1 MSNATEAPARR
12 RRTAVPRGPLGG
24 GLVSR
29 AALLLLPP
37 VVVGLAGVLLIQL
50 VISRFEISGVVI
62 PKPTDVFAVI
72 RSDLFL
78 EQVGESVWETWKAT
92 LIGFALGAGSGVA
105 LGLLMAESRLVRF
118 VLYPYVVAFQSVP
131 KIALAPVCAL
141 WLGFG
146 LTMKFSFAAMLAFFP
161 AVVATLAALSA
172 VPETRLE
179 MATAFRAS
187 RRQRFLRIS
196 LPSAVPGIVSGL
208 EISMAF
214 ALIGAIVGEFVAP
227 SAGGLG
233 QLLLN
238 YSEAIN
244 VAAEFAVLV
253 VLMLLGV
260 LQNKILFG
268 VLRLGTERFFESS
281 R

>member
-1 MSNATEAPARR
+1 MNRATVERAGPREP
-12 RRTAVPRGPLGG
+12 AVPRRTWRAGFPA
-24 GLVSR
+24 R
-29 AALLLLPP
+29 AAFLLLPP
-37 VVVGLAGVLLIQL
+37 VAVGLAGVLLIQL

-62 PKPTDVFAVI
+62 PKPTDVFAVM
-72 RSDLFL
+72 RSDIFL
-78 EQVGESVWETWKAT
+78 EQVGQSTWETWKAT
-92 LIGFALGAGSGVA
+92 LIGFALGAGSGVL
-105 LGLLMAESRLVRF
+105 LGLLMAESRIARF
-118 VLYPYVVAFQSVP
+118 VLYPYVVAFQSLP

-161 AVVATLAALSA
+161 AVVATLAALAA

-179 MATAFRAS
+179 MAAAFHAS
-187 RRQRFLRIS
+187 RRQRLLRIS

-233 QLLLN
+233 QLLLS
-238 YSEAIN
+238 YSESIN
-244 VAAEFAVLV
+244 VAAEFSVLV

-260 LQNKILFG
+260 AQNKILFG
-268 VLRLGTERFFESS
+268 VLRAGTERFFESS